1 MRAKHRDIQNIGT
14 FKTLWIT
21 LTHKTTF
28 KATLRLLS
36 SAMSEFFI
44 PQFQTAWR
52 LSKRPV
58 VSVDHPLDDT
68 IPFRPELVELY
79 LHFYPMWIKCLHFVY
94 KEFGKQS
101 LPAIRDFMDGVSG
114 LYYEAGAVYRQY
126 QSTTNRP
133 RYLENARFRLIHA
146 VDPHLH
152 CVPSLHVM
160 VVIFNYRQLAK
171 IIDTYAAEGEAY
183 EEQKDY
189 AYRQAVKITESI
201 LFVKQHSV
209 NCIPAALFVM
219 SQLFPDFDGD
229 QVAAFVD
236 DLFVDEYLET
246 GDDIKE
252 YIRSRYRYFSDASI
266 DSGNDFKDV
275 ILGYLK
281 NCELVLR

>member
-1 MRAKHRDIQNIGT
+1 
-14 FKTLWIT
+14 
-21 LTHKTTF
+21 
-28 KATLRLLS
+28 
-36 SAMSEFFI
+36 
-44 PQFQTAWR
+44 
-52 LSKRPV
+52 
-58 VSVDHPLDDT
+58 
-68 IPFRPELVELY
+68 
-79 LHFYPMWIKCLHFVY
+79 
-94 KEFGKQS
+94 
-101 LPAIRDFMDGVSG
+101 
-114 LYYEAGAVYRQY
+114 
-126 QSTTNRP
+126 
-133 RYLENARFRLIHA
+133 
-146 VDPHLH
+146 
-152 CVPSLHVM
+152 M